1 MKIRNGVTVNHTI
14 NRDLVQEYKEIKSEI
29 IKKFAKNPNV
39 KGYCDVDELFADFD
53 K

>member
-14 NRDLVQEYKEIKSEI
+14 NRDLVQEYKSEI